1 MKYYLNLYWK
11 FIETCFAEAS
21 SFRLNFFLLIVM
33 DLTFYFTTIYSVD
46 YIYDHIATIGGWRR
60 EQLLFFITFMLTIDN
75 LHMGILSE
83 SFWMLSQHIKSG
95 DLDYIILKP
104 ANTVFNVFFRYFRPS
119 SLFYAPVSWGYLIYF
134 AKLNN
139 LSTISWFALPFLVL
153 LGFSLLAI
161 MEFIISSLMFYM
173 IEGIGINFIRMQ
185 FQNISRWPDF
195 IFSRYPRKIFT
206 VLIPALVIGSYPM
219 NFLFDNNQWVYL
231 IYLLLANLFALF
243 VLKFIWPIALKKY
256 ESASS

>member
-1 MKYYLNLYWK
+1 
-11 FIETCFAEAS
+11 
-21 SFRLNFFLLIVM
+21 M

-46 YIYDHIATIGGWRR
+46 YIYNHISMIGDWQR
-60 EQLLFFITFMLTIDN
+60 EQLLFFITFMLAIDN

-83 SFWMLSQHIKSG
+83 SFWMLSHHIKSG
-95 DLDYIILKP
+95 DLDYILLKP
-104 ANTVFNVFFRYFRPS
+104 TNTVFNIFFRYFRPS
-119 SLFYAPVSWGYLIYF
+119 SLFYAPVSWGYLIYY
-134 AKLNN
+134 AYINN
-139 LSTISWFALPFLVL
+139 ISTLSWILLPILIVL
-153 LGFSLLAI
+153 SFTLLAI

-206 VLIPALVIGSYPM
+206 IIIPALVIGSFPLK
-219 NFLFDNNQWVYL
+219 FLLNNNQWIYIFYL
-231 IYLLLANLFALF
+231 FIANIIALLI
-243 VLKFIWPIALKKY
+243 LKIIWPLALKKY